1 MEVSVTLWSLEEVC
15 RPVSVDDFL
24 ANEETIQ
31 AALLEECGDGVAN
44 LQSCRS
50 SLRLRRMKACGAA
63 QRLALDIAPPS
74 LGAIFTCVVKGSLR

>member
-1 MEVSVTLWSLEEVC
+1 MEVSGTLWSLEEVC

-24 ANEETIQ
+24 AFEETIH
-31 AALLEECGDGVAN
+31 AAPVEQRGDGMAN

-63 QRLALDIAPPS
+63 QGGLKSRRD
-74 LGAIFTCVVKGSLR
+74 GHV